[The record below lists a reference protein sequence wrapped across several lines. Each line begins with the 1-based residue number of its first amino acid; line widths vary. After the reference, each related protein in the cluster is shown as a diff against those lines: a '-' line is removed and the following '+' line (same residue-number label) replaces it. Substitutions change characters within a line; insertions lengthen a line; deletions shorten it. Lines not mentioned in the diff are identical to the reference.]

1 MQLRSFGTPA
11 ARRLQSA
18 FGYLKRIANGFSQ
31 HHCSVMACACSYCAL
46 LSVVPL
52 LAVGISLF
60 GFVLGNQLQVVDH
73 AVGTIRNFVPIQ
85 PVFLK
90 ETLERAV
97 HYRGTAGLLGGIG
110 LVYGAHQTFMVMQP
124 AMNLVW
130 GVRENRK
137 WWRRRV
143 LAVTAAVVTLA
154 LLGADVGFTAMA
166 AFELHSGF
174 LSLRLA
180 PISRVAFALLPL
192 LTTTLLFSW
201 LYSEIPSCQVSG
213 EAAFRGAATASVL
226 WELTKIGFAFFV
238 AKYAGFESIY
248 GPLSGLVILVIWVY
262 YSMVILLL
270 GVEVSA
276 DFQSRH
282 KELE

>member
-1 MQLRSFGTPA
+1 
-11 ARRLQSA
+11 
-18 FGYLKRIANGFSQ
+18 
-31 HHCSVMACACSYCAL
+31 MACACSYCAL

-52 LAVGISLF
+52 LAVGIAAF
-60 GFVLGNQLQVVDH
+60 GFVLGNQYQVVNH

-97 HYRGTAGLLGGIG
+97 HYRGTAGIVGGIG

-130 GVRENRK
+130 GVRETRQ
-137 WWRRRV
+137 WWRRRI
-143 LAVTAAVVTLA
+143 LAITAAVVTLA
-154 LLGADVGFTAMA
+154 LLGADVAFTAMA

-174 LSLRLA
+174 LSLKLA
-180 PISRVAFALLPL
+180 PVTRMVFAVFPV

-201 LYSEIPSCQVSG
+201 LYREIPSCKVS
-213 EAAFRGAATASVL
+213 AAAAVRGAAAASVG
-226 WELTKIGFAFFV
+226 WEITKIAFAFFV

-248 GPLSGLVILVIWVY
+248 GPLSGLVILVVWVY

-282 KELE
+282 KEAV